1 MKNIQTFRLKPTIL
15 VLLISL
21 SGILS
26 SRAGILEQLFYDE
39 IPGVDVQDLKD
50 DPWYPDS
57 FTFIQAFDPDLGDF
71 FATENDGRI

>member
-26 SRAGILEQLFYDE
+26 SRAVILEQLFYDE

-57 FTFIQAFDPDLGDF
+57 FTFIQAFDPDLGGF